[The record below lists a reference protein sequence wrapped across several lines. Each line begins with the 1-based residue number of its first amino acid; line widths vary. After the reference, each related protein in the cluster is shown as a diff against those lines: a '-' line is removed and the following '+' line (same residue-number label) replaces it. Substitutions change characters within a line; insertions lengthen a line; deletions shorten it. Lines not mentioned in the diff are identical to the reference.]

1 MGEHRHQGVVVGPAL
16 GGRTGCSGN
25 AGLRLPVLLR
35 LLGLSVGGLRL
46 RGVRLP
52 VLRLSAVLGLGRL
65 RSPVGLPAVRLLLGA
80 AGRSEPGLRLG
91 LFVLRPPVRGPA
103 AGGVLLR
110 LSVSRLPGVG
120 PAAGGVLLRLSVS
133 RLPGVGLLS
142 VGLLLRLIVTLVSV
156 RGPAAGGLSV
166 GLWPSLLVALL
177 LRQPMTGVG
186 PGGLSALL
194 FVALLGARGRS
205 VRRLSAGR
213 LRLTV
218 LRGVGGGWLGLFTL
232 LFVLFVAL
240 LLTGGPPPLVR
251 VLRGRGVRRGLAH
264 ALPRLR

>member
-1 MGEHRHQGVVVGPAL
+1 MR
-16 GGRTGCSGN
+16 
-25 AGLRLPVLLR
+25 LR
-35 LLGLSVGGLRL
+35 LSVGGLRL
-46 RGVRLP
+46 RGVGLP
-52 VLRLSAVLGLGRL
+52 VLRLSAVLGLGLGRL
-65 RSPVGLPAVRLLLGA
+65 RLPVGLSAVRLLLGA

-91 LFVLRPPVRGPA
+91 LSVLRLSVRGPA

-110 LSVSRLPGVG
+110 SSVP
-120 PAAGGVLLRLSVS
+120 RLSV
-133 RLPGVGLLS
+133 LLPPGVGLLS
-142 VGLLLRLIVTLVSV
+142 IGLLLRLIAPRVFV
-156 RGPAAGGLSV
+156 RGLTAGGLSV
-166 GLWPSLLVALL
+166 GLRPSLLVALL

-186 PGGLSALL
+186 PRGLSALL
-194 FVALLGARGRS
+194 FVALLGARGRA

-213 LRLTV
+213 LRRTV
-218 LRGVGGGWLGLFTL
+218 LRGVGGGGLGLFTL